1 MNRHLINQHL
11 KNMRQTPA
19 ILAFGLLA
27 TAVGAIAQLTP
38 GQLPAGPPAQPGQL
52 GTEPR
57 KSPEKAPQSSTESRQ
72 SSQTPEPTGEGVF
85 RLPVENVLV
94 PTTVLDPDG
103 HGYVNGLNTSD
114 FEVLDN
120 GKPQK
125 VVADFT
131 QQPLSVV
138 LAIQAN
144 SDVEPLLPKIKKS
157 GILLH
162 G

>member
-1 MNRHLINQHL
+1 MNQHH
-11 KNMRQTPA
+11 KDMRQMPA
-19 ILAFGLLA
+19 ILAFGLFA

-57 KSPEKAPQSSTESRQ
+57 KAPEKAPPPSAKTD
-72 SSQTPEPTGEGVF
+72 QTTTTRLPTGEGVI
-85 RLPVENVLV
+85 RAGVENVLV

-103 HGYVNGLNTSD
+103 HGYVNGLSTSD

-125 VVADFT
+125 VIADFS
-131 QQPLSVV
+131 QQ
-138 LAIQAN
+138 
-144 SDVEPLLPKIKKS
+144 
-157 GILLH
+157 
-162 G
+162 